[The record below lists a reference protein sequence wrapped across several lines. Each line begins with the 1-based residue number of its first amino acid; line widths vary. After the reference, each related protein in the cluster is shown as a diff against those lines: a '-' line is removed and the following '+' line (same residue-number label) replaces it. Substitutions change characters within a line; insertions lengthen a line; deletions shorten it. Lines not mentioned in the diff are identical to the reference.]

1 MFYFVD
7 DEVKIRDMTPAD
19 AQTITDAEIA
29 QGWDQT
35 VEKYERRLRD
45 QADGKAISLVA
56 EYRGVVAGYIN
67 VYLSSEWG
75 ALGGQGLPEIIDLGV
90 PEKYR
95 HRGIGTKLMGCAE
108 HIASE
113 YADRIY
119 LGVGLHSGYGS
130 AQRLYVELGY
140 VPDGSGVWYRN
151 EVCPPYSPCCNDDDL
166 VLYMVKEFR
175 GKQRRENLKAQFERL
190 FPDGMK

>member
-1 MFYFVD
+1 MSYFVD
-7 DEVKIRDMTPAD
+7 DDIEIRDMIPAD
-19 AQTITDAEIA
+19 AQAITDAEIA

-35 VEKYERRLRD
+35 VEKYERRLQD
-45 QADGKAISLVA
+45 QAAGKCISLVA
-56 EYRGVVAGYIN
+56 EYRGAVAGYIN
-67 VYLSSEWG
+67 VYFNSEWG
-75 ALGGQGLPEIIDLGV
+75 ALGGHGLPEIIDFGV
-90 PEKYR
+90 LEKYR

-113 YADRIY
+113 HADQVY
-119 LGVGLHSGYGS
+119 LGVGLHSGYGT
-130 AQRLYVELGY
+130 AQRLYAELGY

-151 EVCPPYSPCCNDDDL
+151 EVCPPYSSCCNDDDL

-175 GKQRRENLKAQFERL
+175 GKRRRENLKAQFERY